1 MRAKTGEIL
10 NIPAEEIERATDP
23 ERLPFSLDDFPTD
36 QKGRKILPD
45 EIFHEHLSELPNN
58 TKSESGLIA
67 YNGGILRSLGTGVY
81 SPEQEAEIRRA
92 GAEALNAMH
101 AQRRT
106 LAETINI
113 LLKQKADP
121 EEIETYGLN
130 QGATKQDAMIAA
142 IYQQATAG
150 NVKAFTSLRDT
161 VGEMPTIKQEVT
173 ADILTAEDRE
183 LLEKIRSRQ
192 QADKRKT
199 DQKTA
204 EEQNQE

>member
-1 MRAKTGEIL
+1 MRAKTDEIL

-45 EIFHEHLSELPNN
+45 DIFYEHLSELPNN

-81 SPEQEAEIRRA
+81 SPEQETEIRRA

-183 LLEKIRSRQ
+183 LLQKIRDRQ
-192 QADKRKT
+192 QAERKT

-204 EEQNQE
+204 EERNQE